1 MKPGTVG
8 SLSPLPQKRKAACGG
23 SSAPPEQLPH
33 AGGGDPGVQP
43 RVLQMGSETGSEGVA
58 AGRREGGR
66 GAPSPCGG
74 PPS

>member
-1 MKPGTVG
+1 MKPGAVG
-8 SLSPLPQKRKAACGG
+8 SLSPLPQKRKAACRG

-43 RVLQMGSETGSEGVA
+43 HVLQMGSETGSEGVA
-58 AGRREGGR
+58 ADCWEGSR
-66 GAPSPCGG
+66 GAPSPCCS